1 MKNNLHFYGK
11 WEIWT
16 MMVKCFRENPLNVA
30 VYSFHKLYIEVENK
44 VVFYFQNVRSI
55 LDDLEKIGY
64 EEDFCE
70 FSQQLGFPSRS
81 RFH

>member
-1 MKNNLHFYGK
+1 MGNLDNDGQMFSGK
-11 WEIWT
+11 PFE
-16 MMVKCFRENPLNVA
+16 CRSA